1 MPADWHAVLADLAMV
16 FHWPP
21 SELWD
26 LPLDDLWHWHAEA
39 KKRLEAMY
47 G

>member
-1 MPADWHAVLADLAMV
+1 M

-26 LPLDDLWHWHAEA
+26 LDLADISRWHQEA
-39 KKRLEAMY
+39 HKRA
-47 G
+47 GDRHG